1 MTVLSALMRA
11 FVEGVILYVTYY
23 GFCGF
28 WYVLL
33 TPYAGPS

>member
-11 FVEGVILYVTYY
+11 FVEGLVTYY

-28 WYVLL
+28 WYVVL